1 MGLLPHTLARPPL
14 SCVHSLTL
22 FDRLKSS
29 PSLPTKKEC
38 AYQINVLHGLSGI
51 SIFANCKIGF
61 VF

>member
-1 MGLLPHTLARPPL
+1 MGLHPHTLARPPL

-22 FDRLKSS
+22 FDRLKLS

-38 AYQINVLHGLSGI
+38 AYQINVPHALLGF